1 VMGAPAENQATPRK
15 VLLLSHVD
23 VNIALFRRAL
33 VQRLVREGV
42 EVTVCV
48 PPGPRVGEIEA
59 LGATVRPYS
68 LVRGSLNPFSLF
80 SPVRA
85 LRRIIKDVRPDVVHS
100 FTHQPNILARLATP
114 SGIPVVNSVTG
125 LGSCFLGE
133 GVKGRM
139 VRALFHFLYR
149 ATAGCCAALVFQN
162 RDDEAYFQGH
172 GMAGGMAGG
181 MASDMASPARGVCI
195 RGSGVDLER
204 FSPGAYSP
212 EERENARA
220 ELGFTPDNVVFTM
233 AARLVRDKGIRE
245 FLEAARRVAESCP
258 NARFVLVGEPDSGNP
273 SSLSSEEM
281 RRAAEDGTVVFA
293 GWREDMPLVWAMS
306 DVAVLP
312 SYREGLPVSLQE
324 ALASGLP
331 VVATDVPGCREI
343 AGEGGH
349 CLLVAPRESAP
360 LAEAMCLLAES
371 PELRLA
377 KGKAARAKA
386 EAEFDAHVLAGEH
399 LGLYASLRQ
408 KNCETDKAGRDRPSC
423 APPVWPVLPVFR
435 APKPKRWLD
444 LGLVLL
450 TSPLWLPLLALV
462 AVVVA
467 VRLGRPVLF
476 RQTRPGLGGK
486 PFQLMKF
493 RTMTDRRGPDG
504 ELLSDG
510 ERLTPL
516 GRRLRSTSLDELPEL
531 INVLKGE
538 MSLVGPRPLLMEYL
552 PLYSP
557 EQARRHETLP
567 GITGWAQINGR
578 NALSWPEV
586 FRLDFWYV
594 DHLSLWLDLKIL
606 FLTLGK
612 VIRREGISAPGSA
625 TREKFEGEQ

>member
-1 VMGAPAENQATPRK
+1 MMGAPADNQTMPRK

-33 VQRLVREGV
+33 VQCLVREGV
-42 EVTVCV
+42 GVTVCV
-48 PPGPRVGEIEA
+48 PPGPRVKEIEA
-59 LGATVRPYS
+59 LGATVRSYS
-68 LVRGSLNPFSLF
+68 LARGSLNPLSLF
-80 SPVRA
+80 APVRA
-85 LRRIIKDVRPDVVHS
+85 LRGIIKDVRPDVVHS
-100 FTHQPNILARLATP
+100 FTHQPNILARLAAP
-114 SGIPVVNSVTG
+114 SGAAVVNSVTG

-133 GVKGRM
+133 GVKGRL
-139 VRALFHFLYR
+139 VRAVFHFLYR
-149 ATAGCCAALVFQN
+149 ATAGRCDALVFQN
-162 RDDEAYFQGH
+162 GDDQAYFQKH
-172 GMAGGMAGG
+172 GMAG
-181 MASDMASPARGVCI
+181 SARGVCI

-204 FSPGAYSP
+204 FSPDAYSP
-212 EERENARA
+212 QEWEKVRA
-220 ELGFTPDNVVFTM
+220 ELGFTPDSVVFTM
-233 AARLVRDKGIRE
+233 AARLVRDKGVRE

-258 NARFVLVGEPDSGNP
+258 QARFVLVGESDPGNP
-273 SSLSSEEM
+273 SSLSPEEM
-281 RRAAEDGTVVFA
+281 RRAAQGGNVVFA

-349 CLLVAPRESAP
+349 CLLVAPREFAP
-360 LAEAMCLLAES
+360 LAEAMRILAES
-371 PELRLA
+371 PELRRA

-399 LGLYASLRQ
+399 LGLYASFGQ
-408 KNCETDKAGRDRPSC
+408 KFCETEKTDPCRPSR
-423 APPVWPVLPVFR
+423 ASEVFPVPPVPST
-435 APKPKRWLD
+435 PKPKRWLD

-450 TSPLWLPLLALV
+450 TSPMWLPLTAMV

-467 VRLGRPVLF
+467 LRLGRPVLF

-493 RTMTDRRGPDG
+493 RTMTDKRGPDG
-504 ELLSDG
+504 ELLPDG

-531 INVLKGE
+531 FNVLKGE

-586 FRLDFWYV
+586 FRLDIWYV
-594 DHLSLWLDLKIL
+594 KRMSLWLDLKVL

-612 VIRREGISAPGSA
+612 VVRREGISAPGSA
-625 TREKFEGEQ
+625 TREKFKGER